1 MLESRKDRKKPPP
14 PAYKR
19 SSSDHK
25 NSNGRSASA
34 TTTPTKS
41 PKSRKNSIEAMA
53 TVQAAI
59 ENACTAENV
68 ENNNSPLSSPAS
80 KADSRP
86 VTTPSPPTVSSFD
99 ETFAKFKKSYLG
111 NRFKQNVVGGNNNP
125 MGSGGISSDSR
136 LSATPVSSSVLRVK
150 IDRPTPFANLL
161 RLSSTNGGEPLSPG
175 IIKPEPKEHEFP
187 PTDNDMKQDDND
199 VLINGDH
206 AHKPEVAKV
215 FKRKNNQSQ
224 RSDEY
229 GNESPVYDATI
240 EYMHPKKKP
249 KYEKYII
256 SSKSYEAKITSDDD
270 VISSSEER
278 RRSKKKE
285 HKKHKVDILHLFKHN
300 SRPPS
305 LTGTFQVDI

>member
-1 MLESRKDRKKPPP
+1 MLESRKDRKKPQT

-25 NSNGRSASA
+25 NSNGRTAS
-34 TTTPTKS
+34 TTTSPTKS
-41 PKSRKNSIEAMA
+41 PKMRKNSIEAIA

-86 VTTPSPPTVSSFD
+86 ATTPSPPTVSSFN

-111 NRFKQNVVGGNNNP
+111 NRFKQNGVGGNNNP
-125 MGSGGISSDSR
+125 MASGGVNSDSR

-175 IIKPEPKEHEFP
+175 IIKSEHKDLPKYDAP
-187 PTDNDMKQDDND
+187 PTNSDMKPEDSD
-199 VLINGDH
+199 VLTNGDH

-215 FKRKNNQSQ
+215 FKRKNTNSH
-224 RSDEY
+224 RSEEFD
-229 GNESPVYDATI
+229 NDSPVYDATI
-240 EYMHPKKKP
+240 EYTHPKKKP

-256 SSKSYEAKITSDDD
+256 SSTSYETKTSCDDD
-270 VISSSEER
+270 VFSSCDER

-285 HKKHKVDILHLFKHN
+285 HKKHKVDNLF
-300 SRPPS
+300 
-305 LTGTFQVDI
+305 